1 MNARNNAALVCA
13 AFVACIVVTAAGCQ
27 KPADEAPSEPAASGT
42 SQPADAAVSTP
53 ASQPTLVTEENFVR
67 AESDKYFSARVAGS
81 GIGKL
86 GVLRE
91 LMPIDNQSVIRSNRD
106 TLYSPGVFDLEAGP
120 VTVTLPEPGK
130 RFMSALVIDQD
141 EYALKTVYAPA
152 TFTVSKDDAETRYVL
167 IGVRTFAD
175 PNDPADMKA
184 AHALQDQVKVEQ
196 AGTGSWEVP
205 GWDSASRDSVRAQLI
220 QRAATLTDS
229 RGMFGP
235 RGKVDPEKHLIG
247 AASGWGGNNEK
258 DALYLT
264 VVPPKND
271 GKTVHTMKIEPGVP
285 VDAFWSVSVYG
296 PDGYFH
302 KNDLDA
308 YSING
313 VTAKKAADGSVTI
326 QFGGCDGKVPNC
338 LPILEGWNYWVRL
351 YRPKQAILDGTWKF
365 PEAKPAS

>member
-1 MNARNNAALVCA
+1 MNARNNAAHVCA
-13 AFVACIVVTAAGCQ
+13 AFVVCIVVAAAGCQ
-27 KPADEAPSEPAASGT
+27 KPTDSVTPSEPAASGT
-42 SQPADAAVSTP
+42 SQPADSGISTSAP

-67 AESDKYFSARVAGS
+67 AESDKYFNTRVARS

-86 GVLRE
+86 GILRE

-120 VTVTLPEPGK
+120 VTVTLPNPGK

-205 GWDSASRDSVRAQLI
+205 GWDSASQDNVRAQLI

-235 RGKVDPEKHLIG
+235 RGK
-247 AASGWGGNNEK
+247 
-258 DALYLT
+258 
-264 VVPPKND
+264 
-271 GKTVHTMKIEPGVP
+271 
-285 VDAFWSVSVYG
+285 
-296 PDGYFH
+296 
-302 KNDLDA
+302 
-308 YSING
+308 
-313 VTAKKAADGSVTI
+313 
-326 QFGGCDGKVPNC
+326 
-338 LPILEGWNYWVRL
+338 
-351 YRPKQAILDGTWKF
+351 
-365 PEAKPAS
+365 